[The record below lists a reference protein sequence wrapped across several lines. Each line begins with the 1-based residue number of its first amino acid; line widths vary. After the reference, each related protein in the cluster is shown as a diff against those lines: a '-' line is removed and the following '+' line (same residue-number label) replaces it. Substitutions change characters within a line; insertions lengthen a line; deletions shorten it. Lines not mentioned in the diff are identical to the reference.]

1 MPTGA
6 KLRLLGQFLRARD
19 ERFAPRHLAG
29 EGSVDRRGGFDKGGL
44 VSLIDLYPRCADLL
58 DQFFSEPWD
67 VNPLA
72 DLN

>member
-44 VSLIDLYPRCADLL
+44 VSLIDLYPAARTFSTNSPSAVSPWFS
-58 DQFFSEPWD
+58 DQS
-67 VNPLA
+67 
-72 DLN
+72 